1 MKTKPIIIFLCIA
14 ALLLSQVNTASAA
27 HNEEGG
33 AMIVDFLIARPAC
46 LVATIIGSAF
56 FVVALPI
63 AAASGSV
70 NRAADALVV
79 KPAKATFTRPLGDFE
94 SIEE

>member
-1 MKTKPIIIFLCIA
+1 MKTKPIILLCIA
-14 ALLLSQVNTASAA
+14 ALLVSQVNTASAT

-33 AMIVDFLIARPAC
+33 AMIVDVLIARPAC

-56 FVVALPI
+56 FVVALPV

-79 KPAKATFTRPLGDFE
+79 KPAKATFTRPLGDFD
-94 SIEE
+94 SIQE